1 MNLVEKLDKEIIEA
15 MKAKDSVRLAT
26 LRGVKGAMKL
36 QSIDHKKEINDELLI
51 DVVSKEIKTRNESIK
66 EFEKGG
72 RQDLIDKT
80 EAEIK
85 ILSKYLP
92 EQLSEEEIVN
102 IINQVFE
109 EVNPSGIKDM
119 GKVMGIVTPKV
130 KGKADMSVVSAL
142 IEINWTNIY
151 KLKKILY
158 NLAIKK
164 NND

>member
-1 MNLVEKLDKEIIEA
+1 MNLVQELDKEIIEA

-26 LRGVKGAMKL
+26 LRGVKGAIKL

-66 EFEKGG
+66 EFEKGN

-80 EAEIK
+80 KEEID

-92 EQLSEEEIVN
+92 EQLSEDEIIT

-109 EVNPSGIKDM
+109 EVKPSGIKDM
-119 GKVMGIVTPKV
+119 GKVMGKVTPLV
-130 KGKADMSVVSAL
+130 KGKADMGLVSSL
-142 IEINWTNIY
+142 IKE
-151 KLKKILY
+151 KL
-158 NLAIKK
+158 NS
-164 NND
+164 

>member
-1 MNLVEKLDKEIIEA
+1 MNLVETLDKEIIEA

-36 QSIDHKKEINDELLI
+36 QSIDHKKEINDRLLI
-51 DVVSKEIKTRNESIK
+51 DVVSKEIKARNESIK

-72 RQDLIDKT
+72 RKDLIDKT

-130 KGKADMSVVSAL
+130 KGKVDMSVVSAL
-142 IEINWTNIY
+142 IRN
-151 KLKKILY
+151 KL
-158 NLAIKK
+158 N
-164 NND
+164 

>member
-1 MNLVEKLDKEIIEA
+1 MNLVETLDKEIIEA

-80 EAEIK
+80 ETEIK

-109 EVNPSGIKDM
+109 EVKTSGIKDM

-142 IEINWTNIY
+142 IRN
-151 KLKKILY
+151 KL
-158 NLAIKK
+158 N
-164 NND
+164 

>member
-1 MNLVEKLDKEIIEA
+1 MNLIETLDKEIIEA

-66 EFEKGG
+66 EFEKGR

-92 EQLSEEEIVN
+92 EQLSEAEIVN

-142 IEINWTNIY
+142 IRN
-151 KLKKILY
+151 KL
-158 NLAIKK
+158 N
-164 NND
+164 

>member
-1 MNLVEKLDKEIIEA
+1 MNLVQELDKEIIEA

-66 EFEKGG
+66 EFEKGN

-80 EAEIK
+80 EEEIN

-92 EQLSEEEIVN
+92 EQLSEGEIIT

-109 EVNPSGIKDM
+109 EVKPSGIKDM
-119 GKVMGIVTPKV
+119 GKVMGKVTPLV
-130 KGKADMSVVSAL
+130 KGKADMGLVSSL
-142 IEINWTNIY
+142 IKE
-151 KLKKILY
+151 KL
-158 NLAIKK
+158 NS
-164 NND
+164 

>member
-1 MNLVEKLDKEIIEA
+1 MNLVETLDKEIIEA

-80 EAEIK
+80 EEEIK
-85 ILSKYLP
+85 VLSKYLP

-119 GKVMGIVTPKV
+119 GKVMSIVTPKV

-142 IEINWTNIY
+142 IRNKIN
-151 KLKKILY
+151 
-158 NLAIKK
+158 
-164 NND
+164 

>member
-1 MNLVEKLDKEIIEA
+1 MNLVETLDKEIIEA

-66 EFEKGG
+66 EFEKGV

-80 EAEIK
+80 EEEIK

-102 IINQVFE
+102 IINRVFE

-119 GKVMGIVTPKV
+119 GKVIGIVTPKV

-142 IEINWTNIY
+142 IRN
-151 KLKKILY
+151 KL
-158 NLAIKK
+158 N
-164 NND
+164 